1 MWLLCD
7 LYVQRALSDVSDE
20 EWLNIPDVGDARN
33 KKQRNAHIR
42 PDRYTPV
49 PDSILQR
56 ATMQSGSHST
66 LDAKQQVG
74 NKMVHAWPLFYVFTV
89 GTSDQPADLRFSWQ

>member
-1 MWLLCD
+1 M
-7 LYVQRALSDVSDE
+7 SDE

-56 ATMQSGSHST
+56 ATMQGGSYST
-66 LDAKQQVG
+66 LDAKQQVSFVCL
-74 NKMVHAWPLFYVFTV
+74 KMILLSSNHIVV
-89 GTSDQPADLRFSWQ
+89 D

>member
-1 MWLLCD
+1 MCE
-7 LYVQRALSDVSDE
+7 QRALGDVSDE

-56 ATMQSGSHST
+56 ATMQSGSYSS
-66 LDAKQQVG
+66 LDAKQQVSCFC
-74 NKMVHAWPLFYVFTV
+74 VPVLE
-89 GTSDQPADLRFSWQ
+89 LR

>member
-1 MWLLCD
+1 MSM
-7 LYVQRALSDVSDE
+7 QRALSDVSDE

-56 ATMQSGSHST
+56 ATMQSGSHSA

-74 NKMVHAWPLFYVFTV
+74 ILYIASFPGPPSFQGLTLTCMK
-89 GTSDQPADLRFSWQ
+89 

>member
-1 MWLLCD
+1 M
-7 LYVQRALSDVSDE
+7 SDE

-56 ATMQSGSHST
+56 ATMQSSSYSS

-74 NKMVHAWPLFYVFTV
+74 LGRSMLHLSHFL
-89 GTSDQPADLRFSWQ
+89 SDTFAELAKYA

>member
-1 MWLLCD
+1 M
-7 LYVQRALSDVSDE
+7 SDE

-56 ATMQSGSHST
+56 ATMQGGSYST
-66 LDAKQQVG
+66 LDAKQQVSFVCL
-74 NKMVHAWPLFYVFTV
+74 KMILLSSNHIIV
-89 GTSDQPADLRFSWQ
+89 D